1 MVRVCSG
8 ARDKSV
14 ITGNI
19 STPIYFVNIRFLS
32 YNNTENMCCFV
43 AGEEV
48 YIAENI
54 MLFLL

>member
-19 STPIYFVNIRFLS
+19 STPISFVIIRFLS

-43 AGEEV
+43 AGEV
-48 YIAENI
+48 
-54 MLFLL
+54 MKST